1 MQCYGSSQC
10 RSWTGRWESPSAS
23 CGGTGGG
30 THSCPRWVL
39 ARGFSGYVNA
49 LSYPTIV
56 TEWRTAS
63 LMCTA
68 LSDSYTA
75 RPNHLAVHQIAESGS
90 VKIIAQSK
98 VFSIA
103 QSIRICGFKAGG
115 EPPISQGEPPKQE
128 ISLVSIKFVKV
139 PGNSS
144 YNAF

>member
-1 MQCYGSSQC
+1 
-10 RSWTGRWESPSAS
+10 
-23 CGGTGGG
+23 
-30 THSCPRWVL
+30 
-39 ARGFSGYVNA
+39 
-49 LSYPTIV
+49 
-56 TEWRTAS
+56 
-63 LMCTA
+63 MCTA
-68 LSDSYTA
+68 LSDLYTA

-128 ISLVSIKFVKV
+128 ISLISIKFVKV

-144 YNAF
+144 YIGF